1 MVEIIVV
8 VNWLLPLLY
17 LALLVDYGAAF
28 FLRVRTHVRNPW
40 VAVVIAVH
48 LGFLLLRGI
57 HLQRPP
63 LMSTI
68 EILSLV
74 AIATTMVYAVLELVG
89 KDRRAGV
96 FVFLLVF
103 LFQYTSSLALSGS
116 VASLPAA
123 ESAAQGWARLHAV
136 PATLAYTAISLSGV
150 YGLLH
155 LVSQRNLKRHRYGML
170 FDRLPALDQLGRMM
184 WWALLVGFAFMTVSV
199 ITGPLLFASAG
210 SVDAQ
215 AAMATKVV
223 AKIIIGSTAWMICLT
238 AILGRCCAK
247 KSITWVAGVAVAG
260 FAAVMALLIASAVLS

>member
-1 MVEIIVV
+1 MDEIIAV

-17 LALLVDYGAAF
+17 LALLIDYGAAF

-48 LGFLLLRGI
+48 LGFLLMRGI
-57 HLQRPP
+57 YLQRPP
-63 LMSTI
+63 LTGAI

-74 AIATTMVYAVLELVG
+74 ALATTLVYMVLEFVG

-103 LFQYTSSLALSGS
+103 MFQYTASFGLSGS
-116 VASLPAA
+116 TAALPTA
-123 ESAAQGWARLHAV
+123 EGAVEGWAQLHTV
-136 PATLAYTAISLSGV
+136 PATLAYTALSLSGV

-155 LVSQRNLKRHRYGML
+155 LVSQRNLKRHR
-170 FDRLPALDQLGRMM
+170 LPALDELGRMT
-184 WWALLVGFAFMTVSV
+184 WWALLVGFAFMTVS
-199 ITGPLLFASAG
+199 IATGLLASSGAAG
-210 SVDAQ
+210 AQ
-215 AAMATKVV
+215 TALAAKVV
-223 AKIIIGSTAWMICLT
+223 VKIVIGSTAWMICLT

-260 FAAVMALLIASAVLS
+260 FAVVMALLISSAILS